1 MGPRIYPIA
10 AGLRIPWRG
19 RLAVHGES
27 VRRFDAVPEQ
37 ARSRLD
43 SRGSELVSQRYEL
56 VAHEPAVGLFESWR
70 ARDLAANACEVRVER
85 LPRPPDPAAFLGLV
99 RALRSL
105 SDVALPRVLDG
116 GMEGDRAFLVSDLAE
131 GRALSHWLA
140 GHRTAGTLPSFG
152 ASQRIFEKLGAGVRF
167 LHEARGFEAGA
178 HGALC
183 SRNVLVQRVGSVH
196 AVKLVGA
203 GLSALALGDPR
214 LAPYLAPERL
224 GSKPVVAP
232 SSDVFALAVI
242 LVELLTAQATP
253 DGGVETW
260 GAFVQTPGAQVLDRL
275 VAQHRDVPPAVWSL
289 VARSLSPSP
298 RERPASV
305 ALLLRAL
312 RDAWT
317 AAGRWESIATTE
329 REPPDPAPEA
339 VSRELSALALRRG
352 AVAQAPVGW
361 QLAERAPTAPKPVA
375 VAIAEAEERT
385 AADALP
391 PPASPVARLAQVP
404 LAHHIPDP
412 TQLFANAP
420 FQDHQGQP
428 VDRTTF
434 LRVLPR
440 EEGEN
445 SGVVEGAL
453 EDDGFKT
460 AEVTPEEVQLAQ
472 RSLAADDS
480 TRAYALH
487 EGFTAAAPSGFA
499 PAAGRPSRRTMG
511 PVSEPGGPDFAS
523 APGYVPSASPPPAY
537 PPPMAELPSPMAEA
551 PVRPASRSRV
561 VLALGAA
568 LVVAIVAFVALLRSA
583 PEPVAPPRV
592 PVPPAS
598 ALPSPPPPAPRASP
612 LPSPPRPA
620 LALPPPPA
628 PPPPAP
634 PPPPAAQVPDRR
646 RPSTAH
652 ASASSGIALLA
663 GPPLSD
669 SELSLGLR
677 PQVSAIR
684 GCLDGDR
691 GAATFSFDVD
701 FHGRVRSVMVASP
714 LATSPAGRCVARA
727 VAHLTYPSG
736 HPTTRARLSVSP

>member
-1 MGPRIYPIA
+1 M
-10 AGLRIPWRG
+10 
-19 RLAVHGES
+19 
-27 VRRFDAVPEQ
+27 
-37 ARSRLD
+37 
-43 SRGSELVSQRYEL
+43 ELISQRYEL

-85 LPRPPDPAAFLGLV
+85 LPRPTDPAAFLGLV

-116 GMEGDRAFLVSDLAE
+116 GMAGDRAFLVSDLAE

-196 AVKLVGA
+196 AVKLSGA

-224 GSKPVVAP
+224 GSKPVVTP

-260 GAFVQTPGAQVLDRL
+260 GAVVQTPGAQVLDRL
-275 VAQHRDVPPAVWSL
+275 VAQHREVPPAVWSL

-312 RDAWT
+312 REAWT

-352 AVAQAPVGW
+352 AIAQAPVGW

-404 LAHHIPDP
+404 LPHHVPDP

-440 EEGEN
+440 GDGEN
-445 SGVVEGAL
+445 SGVMEAAL

-460 AEVTPEEVQLAQ
+460 AEVTPDEVQLAQ
-472 RSLAADDS
+472 RSLAAEAATPAPVEEAPARADDS

-499 PAAGRPSRRTMG
+499 PVAGRPSRRTPG
-511 PVSEPGGPDFAS
+511 PVSELGGPDFAS
-523 APGYVPSASPPPAY
+523 APGYVAPASLPPAY
-537 PPPMAELPSPMAEA
+537 PPPMAALPPPMAET

-568 LVVAIVAFVALLRSA
+568 LVAAIVAFVALLRSA

-598 ALPSPPPPAPRASP
+598 ALPSPPPPAPRAGP
-612 LPSPPRPA
+612 LPSPPRPV
-620 LALPPPPA
+620 LA

-634 PPPPAAQVPDRR
+634 PPPPVVQVPDRR

-652 ASASSGIALLA
+652 ASASSGITLLA

-677 PQVSAIR
+677 PQLSAIR
-684 GCLDGDR
+684 ACLDGDR
-691 GAATFSFDVD
+691 GAVTFSFDVD

-727 VAHLTYPSG
+727 VAHLAYPSG

>member
-1 MGPRIYPIA
+1 
-10 AGLRIPWRG
+10 
-19 RLAVHGES
+19 
-27 VRRFDAVPEQ
+27 
-37 ARSRLD
+37 
-43 SRGSELVSQRYEL
+43 
-56 VAHEPAVGLFESWR
+56 
-70 ARDLAANACEVRVER
+70 
-85 LPRPPDPAAFLGLV
+85 
-99 RALRSL
+99 
-105 SDVALPRVLDG
+105 
-116 GMEGDRAFLVSDLAE
+116 
-131 GRALSHWLA
+131 
-140 GHRTAGTLPSFG
+140 
-152 ASQRIFEKLGAGVRF
+152 
-167 LHEARGFEAGA
+167 
-178 HGALC
+178 
-183 SRNVLVQRVGSVH
+183 
-196 AVKLVGA
+196 
-203 GLSALALGDPR
+203 
-214 LAPYLAPERL
+214 
-224 GSKPVVAP
+224 
-232 SSDVFALAVI
+232 
-242 LVELLTAQATP
+242 
-253 DGGVETW
+253 
-260 GAFVQTPGAQVLDRL
+260 
-275 VAQHRDVPPAVWSL
+275 VWSL

-312 RDAWT
+312 REAWT

-352 AVAQAPVGW
+352 AIAQAPVGW

-404 LAHHIPDP
+404 LPHHVPDP

-440 EEGEN
+440 GDGEN
-445 SGVVEGAL
+445 SGVMEAAL

-460 AEVTPEEVQLAQ
+460 AEVTPDEVQLAQ
-472 RSLAADDS
+472 RSLAAEAATPAPVEEAPARADDS

-499 PAAGRPSRRTMG
+499 PVAGRPSRRTPG
-511 PVSEPGGPDFAS
+511 PVSELGGPDFAS
-523 APGYVPSASPPPAY
+523 APGYVAPASLPPAY
-537 PPPMAELPSPMAEA
+537 PPPMAALPPPMAET

-568 LVVAIVAFVALLRSA
+568 LVAAIVAFVALLRSA

-598 ALPSPPPPAPRASP
+598 ALPSPPPPAPRAGP
-612 LPSPPRPA
+612 LPSPPRPV
-620 LALPPPPA
+620 LA

-634 PPPPAAQVPDRR
+634 PPPPVVQVPDRR

-652 ASASSGIALLA
+652 ASASSGITLLA

-677 PQVSAIR
+677 PQLSAIR
-684 GCLDGDR
+684 ACLDGDR
-691 GAATFSFDVD
+691 GAVTFSFDVD

-727 VAHLTYPSG
+727 VAHLAYPSG